1 MIEAEHVTGTQ
12 VLELVEA
19 PDVLTVVEFWGHD
32 CPNCDV
38 FAAAQSDL
46 LEALGDVPVRF
57 LKVNAYDDP
66 TLATEWAIHG
76 IPTFFLY
83 RAGERLGRMTSFK
96 GKEYW
101 LAVVRD
107 HLPSSAVPSTK

>member
-1 MIEAEHVTGTQ
+1 MIEAEHVTSEQ
-12 VLELVEA
+12 VLDLVQD
-19 PDVLTVVEFWGHD
+19 PSVLTVVEFWGHD

-46 LEALGDVPVRF
+46 LKALGDAPVRF

-83 RAGERLGRMTSFK
+83 RSGERLGRMTSFK

-101 LAVVRD
+101 LAVIRE
-107 HLPSSAVPSTK
+107 HLPASFEPPTK